1 MRVGNY
7 PKTQS
12 NEKDIDLN
20 IKNDTAITQEVVT
33 WGEID
38 RKVEKIDGKSLK
50 DYTLT
55 EYLNYNFGAMV
66 FLPIPYEL
74 GECE

>member
-1 MRVGNY
+1 MW
-7 PKTQS
+7 KTIPQS
-12 NEKDIDLN
+12 NGKDIDSHIQDN
-20 IKNDTAITQEVVT
+20 ATITQSVVT

-38 RKVEKIDGKSLK
+38 RKVEKAERKSLK

-55 EYLNYNFGAMV
+55 EYLSYNFGAMV
-66 FLPIPYEL
+66 ILPIPYEL

>member
-1 MRVGNY
+1 MIL
-7 PKTQS
+7 PLHK
-12 NEKDIDLN
+12 K
-20 IKNDTAITQEVVT
+20 VVT

-66 FLPIPYEL
+66 FLPILSIYTL
-74 GECE
+74 T